1 MLKPR
6 WPRSDSYAVPDIN
19 LFPSEPAGSHA
30 GWEVVEAARH
40 YRLTCELELD
50 TTPPARI
57 YMRNGEVYFAER
69 TTDGGLAVRLLSEG
83 LLRREQIQRGTI
95 VVGGVEH
102 LGQLFERDPSV
113 DRGPVE
119 LCVEMF
125 TDEVLTAIATDTID
139 SYRVRM
145 YRRHPS
151 GVDRWNPALRRNSDV
166 NHGSPS
172 HQPADV
178 DRSPES
184 AVAAGTSSTAQ
195 AVATHAVATHAVATD
210 TVAAQAVA
218 KRTAAA
224 EHVDDVDPV
233 LIAQAL
239 VTASHPVFAPTPIA
253 NPQPSAPPSAITG
266 PHPIARA
273 QPAPVQTGPV
283 QATPV
288 PSAPAQAAPSQAVPG
303 RATAGSAMA
312 HTEPTLPI
320 PTMPVYSEPGPIV
333 RAVQPA
339 PKDPM
344 LGVDAAALADE
355 VAEAVRRAL
364 ESMDDAVH
372 ATR

>member
-1 MLKPR
+1 M
-6 WPRSDSYAVPDIN
+6 PDIN

-195 AVATHAVATHAVATD
+195 AVATHAVAAQAVA
-210 TVAAQAVA
+210 VQAVA

-288 PSAPAQAAPSQAVPG
+288 PSAPSQAAPSQAAPAQATAAQATAAQITAAQAVPG
-303 RATAGSAMA
+303 RAAGSAMA

-333 RAVQPA
+333 R
-339 PKDPM
+339 
-344 LGVDAAALADE
+344 
-355 VAEAVRRAL
+355 
-364 ESMDDAVH
+364 
-372 ATR
+372 